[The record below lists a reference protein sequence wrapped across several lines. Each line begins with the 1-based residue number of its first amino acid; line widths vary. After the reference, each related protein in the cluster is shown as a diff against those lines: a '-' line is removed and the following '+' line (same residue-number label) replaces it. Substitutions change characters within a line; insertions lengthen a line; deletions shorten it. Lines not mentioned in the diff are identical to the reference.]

1 LPSKMGLDRGAFL
14 GTVSVALDL
23 VALNPIDVTLLRV
36 TREIRATDHLAY
48 EREIASWA
56 YHP

>member
-1 LPSKMGLDRGAFL
+1 MGLDRGAFL